1 MNEKFSPPPSVA
13 ELFFQAWS
21 SGRLTENGRYGLR
34 DAFLNGQLHPDD
46 LTAVNRLVHAVR
58 RGWLAME

>member
-1 MNEKFSPPPSVA
+1 MNSKFAPPPSVA
-13 ELFFQAWS
+13 ELFFKAWS
-21 SGRLTENGRYGLR
+21 SGCLTESSRHGLR
-34 DAFLNGQLHPDD
+34 DAFLDDRLNPDD